1 MFGVTDKDIQFGR
14 QCSVI
19 FDNYTTGESVLI
31 NDYSKLFDESGKRIQ
46 MLRVGFEFT
55 KSLDENTNWS
65 TGSVKI
71 YGLTLETFNKLGD
84 YLETEV
90 EVQVG
95 YEYSKTRKLSKLFRA
110 VLIDKSYVVESG
122 ISVSTFNLQGYYF
135 AANTATGSSGKIAVN
150 FPENALF
157 IDSLVDMSK
166 KMFFYNFTFD
176 TENVARRFPA
186 QLNSFNDYIR
196 KWKFPFGKSYYGT
209 PKDVL
214 SKVCKEYGLGYT
226 VTNDGSIR
234 FFLTDQAIVYH
245 LENLLGLNKTVS
257 LEPTTGNKASEY
269 NFVNG
274 TASILLNGDTGLLGL
289 PTVKTKTVTKQYSAV
304 VEASEKVFSQ
314 KPVVGKVNKKGEAV
328 TDKETGQQKLKVP
341 KTKKVLRRS
350 VEAVCLINTAIE
362 PQGYVT
368 LALQAENELNGD
380 YRVRTV
386 AIDGDT
392 ESGNWN
398 MTLSLEG
405 EW

>member
-14 QCSVI
+14 QASVI

-95 YEYSKTRKLSKLFRA
+95 YEYSTTRKLDKLFRA

-135 AANTATGSSGKIAVN
+135 IANSSNSNRKISVI
-150 FPENALF
+150 FPEKTSFISALSSIVDQTGF
-157 IDSLVDMSK
+157 DGFTIDMTNIRTSFPSQAG
-166 KMFFYNFTFD
+166 NFA
-176 TENVARRFPA
+176 EYVSN
-186 QLNSFNDYIR
+186 L
-196 KWKFPFGKSYYGT
+196 KFPFGKSYYGT
-209 PKDVL
+209 PKSVL
-214 SKVCKEYGLGYT
+214 AKFCEEFGLGY
-226 VTNDGSIR
+226 VVNNENHLLM
-234 FFLTDQAIVYH
+234 FFTQNKLEVHFSNMLQADVK
-245 LENLLGLNKTVS
+245 LVFNNTKTYSKNTPKTEEKVH
-257 LEPTTGNKASEY
+257 
-269 NFVNG
+269 NFRNG
-274 TASILLNGDTGLLGL
+274 TSSILLNGNTGLLGL
-289 PTVKTKTVTKQYSAV
+289 PTVKTKTVTKEYSAA
-304 VEASEKVFSQ
+304 VEASEKAFSQ
-314 KPVVGKVNKKGEAV
+314 KPSSSVSATGSQPKNNK
-328 TDKETGQQKLKVP
+328 TP